1 MKQRMQALNRSRIFF
16 QERWNFVKSKL
27 LFRYAIS
34 YILAFLIPLT
44 ALTVFVYDSAVK
56 NLRSEI
62 EQSKVNQLSQVKLTI
77 DDRMSE
83 LHALASRISYDE
95 HLTPYMLNDP
105 LSAQEAVRILANYKA
120 SNSIVEDLL
129 LYTHGDEK
137 IYSHRGLADLDVVF
151 NKEYRFENW
160 TAEQVRSNLNE
171 IDQPLVRAAEMVNM
185 YSRQEPLLT
194 YIVPIK
200 TNDPYP
206 YGAVVYLMKES
217 KLTGVMDSILNDVN
231 GSNYIFNENGE
242 VLTTNSR
249 GEVTPN
255 NEWNRLA
262 QLQPGIHSM
271 ELNGEKQSVVSVK
284 SEENNWTYVM
294 TMPSHQFFGRVAH
307 VQTLIAIVF
316 ALVVLTGSIA
326 AMMLA
331 KRQYHPVKDLMEF
344 VGIQSGAAMK
354 ASNEW
359 DSIRQTIRDYNARI
373 DMQQPF
379 VRNQCLLLL
388 LKHGRPNDRE
398 MIKVID
404 GIGLGFSS
412 GKGMYVTAILSWS
425 DAGNSKA
432 VEPQHYDMQ
441 ERFECLDIEPSGAK
455 VFGVEFSADDQLALV
470 IALEEREDAEDLCA
484 RIQYTI
490 EHVQQIAESLLPS
503 SLNIAV
509 GSAYA
514 DLDSLN
520 QSFVEAAAA
529 LEYRKMN
536 GRETITYFEQ
546 LSDAEQTDESSFWIP
561 RKMMLKLDQSLKQ
574 GSTLVAMRMISDIM
588 DTLKKEPLSAPLL
601 RCICFD
607 VLNSL
612 LRTASEIGMKEV
624 FADISVLASFETLE
638 ELESRLVSL
647 ASEICLQVER
657 TTEEKRDTLIDDIVK
672 DVDDRFS
679 DYTLSLEHLAL
690 KYSVSTSYL
699 SRSFKEKTGLNFSQ
713 YIWRR
718 RVDEVIRQL
727 ETTSA
732 PLKEIIEQVGYL
744 DAPNFIRKFKKEM
757 GFTPG
762 QYRKLKASKRA

>member
-1 MKQRMQALNRSRIFF
+1 MKRRMQALYGSRFVF
-16 QERWNFVKSKL
+16 RERWNAVKSKL

-62 EQSKVNQLSQVKLTI
+62 EQSKINQLNQVKLTI
-77 DDRMSE
+77 DDRMNE

-95 HLTPYMLNDP
+95 HLTPYMLDHP
-105 LSAQEAVRILANYKA
+105 LYVQEAIQTLANYKA
-120 SNSIVEDLL
+120 NNSIVEDLL
-129 LYTHGDEK
+129 LYMHNDSL
-137 IYSHRGLADLDVVF
+137 IYSYRGLANLDVVF

-160 TAEQVRSNLNE
+160 TSEQVRRNLNE
-171 IDQPLVRAAEMVNM
+171 IDQPLIRGAEIVNR
-185 YSRQEPLLT
+185 YSRQEPMLT

-200 TNDPYP
+200 ANDPYP

-231 GSNYIFNENGE
+231 GSNYIFNEKGD
-242 VLTTNSR
+242 
-249 GEVTPN
+249 
-255 NEWNRLA
+255 
-262 QLQPGIHSM
+262 
-271 ELNGEKQSVVSVK
+271 
-284 SEENNWTYVM
+284 
-294 TMPSHQFFGRVAH
+294 

-316 ALVVLTGSIA
+316 ALVVVTGSLA

-331 KRQYHPVKDLMEF
+331 RRQYHPVKDLMEF
-344 VGIQSGAAMK
+344 VGIQSGAAAK

-359 DSIRQTIRDYNARI
+359 DSIRQTIREYNARI

-388 LKHGRPNDRE
+388 LKHGRPDDRE
-398 MIKVID
+398 MMRTID
-404 GIGLGFSS
+404 GIGLGF
-412 GKGMYVTAILSWS
+412 GDGQGQYLTAILSWS
-425 DAGNSKA
+425 EPAEGRQISEERYAVRDALSHFV
-432 VEPQHYDMQ
+432 VEGT
-441 ERFECLDIEPSGAK
+441 GAR
-455 VFGVEFSADDQLALV
+455 VFGVEFSAVDQLALV
-470 IALEEREDAEDLCA
+470 IALEEQEGDEPLQERVA
-484 RIQYTI
+484 RTI
-490 EHVQQIAESLLPS
+490 EAVRLLAVDGLQSVPH
-503 SLNIAV
+503 IGV

-520 QSFVEAAAA
+520 QSFVEAATA
-529 LEYRKMN
+529 LEHRKMN
-536 GRETITYFEQ
+536 GRGQVTYFEQ
-546 LSDAEQTDESSFWIP
+546 LAGPEQAEEGSFWIS
-561 RKMMLKLDQSLKQ
+561 RKLILKLDQSLKQ
-574 GSTLVAMRMISDIM
+574 GSTLVAVRILSDIM

-612 LRTASEIGMKEV
+612 LRTASELGMREV

-638 ELESRLVSL
+638 ELESRLLSL
-647 ASEICLQVER
+647 ASEICAQVER
-657 TTEEKRDTLIDDIVK
+657 NTEETRDTLIDDIVK

-718 RVDEVIRQL
+718 RVEEVIRQL

-744 DAPNFIRKFKKEM
+744 DAPNFIRRFKKEM

-762 QYRKLKASKRA
+762 QYRKQKASKRA

>member
-1 MKQRMQALNRSRIFF
+1 MKRRMQALYGSRAVFK
-16 QERWNFVKSKL
+16 ERWNFVKSRL
-27 LFRYAIS
+27 LFRYALS

-95 HLTPYMLNDP
+95 HLTPYMLTNP
-105 LSAQEAVRILANYKA
+105 LSAQEAIRTLANYKA

-129 LYTHGDEK
+129 LYMHGDEK
-137 IYSHRGLADLDVVF
+137 IYSYRGLADLNVVF
-151 NKEYRFENW
+151 NREYRFENW
-160 TAEQVRSNLNE
+160 SSEQVRNNLNE

-249 GEVTPN
+249 GAEMPN
-255 NEWNRLA
+255 GEWATLA
-262 QLQPGIHSM
+262 QLEPGIHSM
-271 ELNGEKQSVVSVK
+271 ELAGEMQSVVSVK
-284 SEENNWTYVM
+284 SDENNWTYVM

-307 VQTLIAIVF
+307 VQTLIMIVF
-316 ALVVLTGSIA
+316 ALVVLTGSAA
-326 AMMLA
+326 AMILA

-359 DSIRQTIRDYNARI
+359 DSIRQTIRDYNERI

-398 MIKVID
+398 MMKTID
-404 GIGLGFSS
+404 EIGLGFPK
-412 GKGMYVTAILSWS
+412 GKGVYLTAILSWS
-425 DAGNSKA
+425 DPADNRFVPEEGNDIGEALGCLEVSEAGA
-432 VEPQHYDMQ
+432 
-441 ERFECLDIEPSGAK
+441 R

-470 IALEEREDAEDLCA
+470 ITLGEQKTGDTLSA
-484 RIQYTI
+484 RIERTI
-490 EHVQQIAESLLPS
+490 EVVRHIAEKALPS
-503 SLNIAV
+503 SPHIGV
-509 GSAYA
+509 GSAYE

-536 GRETITYFEQ
+536 GRERVIYFEQ
-546 LSDAEQTDESSFWIP
+546 LSDSESTEEGSFWIP
-561 RKMMLKLDQSLKQ
+561 RKMILKLDQSLKQ
-574 GSTLVAMRMISDIM
+574 GSTLVAVRIISDIM
-588 DTLKKEPLSAPLL
+588 DTLKKEPLSVHLL

-612 LRTASEIGMKEV
+612 LRTASELGMKEV

-638 ELESRLVSL
+638 DLESRLVSL
-647 ASEICLQVER
+647 ASEICQQVER
-657 TTEEKRDTLIDDIVK
+657 STEEKRDTLIDEIVK

-744 DAPNFIRKFKKEM
+744 DAPNFIRRFKKEM

>member
-1 MKQRMQALNRSRIFF
+1 MY
-16 QERWNFVKSKL
+16 E
-27 LFRYAIS
+27 
-34 YILAFLIPLT
+34 
-44 ALTVFVYDSAVK
+44 SAVK

-83 LHALASRISYDE
+83 LRALASRISYDE
-95 HLTPYMLNDP
+95 HLTPYMLGHP
-105 LSAQEAVRILANYKA
+105 LYAQEAIRTLANYKA

-129 LYTHGDEK
+129 LYMHGDSL
-137 IYSHRGLADLDVVF
+137 IYSYRGLADLSVVF
-151 NKEYRFENW
+151 NREYKFENW
-160 TAEQVRSNLNE
+160 TEAEVRRNLNE
-171 IDQPLVRAAEMVNM
+171 IDRPLIRAAEMVNM
-185 YSRQEPLLT
+185 NLRQEQLLT
-194 YIVPIK
+194 LIVPIK

-242 VLTTNSR
+242 VLTTNTR
-249 GEVTPN
+249 GGPIPGGELET
-255 NEWNRLA
+255 LA
-262 QLQPGIHSM
+262 QLKPGIHSM
-271 ELNGEKQSVVSVK
+271 VLAGEKQSVVSVQ
-284 SEENNWTYVM
+284 SEENGWTYVM

-307 VQTLIAIVF
+307 VQTLISIVF
-316 ALVVLTGSIA
+316 ALVVITGSLA

-344 VGIQSGAAMK
+344 VGIQSGAALK

-388 LKHGRPNDRE
+388 LKHGRPDDPE
-398 MIKVID
+398 MMQTID
-404 GIGLGFSS
+404 NIGLGFS
-412 GKGMYVTAILSWS
+412 GDGGVYLTAILAW
-425 DAGNSKA
+425 DDNSEQRHHSEERHYVRDMLGHFE
-432 VEPQHYDMQ
+432 VE
-441 ERFECLDIEPSGAK
+441 EVGAR
-455 VFGVEFSADDQLALV
+455 VFGVEFSAADQLALV
-470 IALEEREDAEDLCA
+470 IALEGESEKLPFQTRVER
-484 RIQYTI
+484 TI
-490 EHVQQIAESLLPS
+490 EAVQLLIVDGLQSMPY
-503 SLNIAV
+503 IGV
-509 GSAYA
+509 GAAYE

-536 GRETITYFEQ
+536 GRGRVTYFDQ
-546 LSDAEQTDESSFWIP
+546 LAVPESGEEGSFWIS
-561 RKMMLKLDQSLKQ
+561 RKTMLKLDQSLKQ
-574 GSTLVAMRMISDIM
+574 GSTLIAERIISDIM
-588 DTLKKEPLSAPLL
+588 DTLKKEPLSVHLL

-612 LRTASEIGMKEV
+612 LRTASELGMNEV
-624 FADISVLASFETLE
+624 FSDISVLASFETLE
-638 ELESRLVSL
+638 ELERRLVSL
-647 ASEICLQVER
+647 ASDICLQVER
-657 TTEEKRDTLIDDIVK
+657 STEEKRDTLIDDIVK

-718 RVDEVIRQL
+718 RVEEVIRQL

-732 PLKEIIEQVGYL
+732 PLKEIIERVGYL
-744 DAPNFIRKFKKEM
+744 DAPNFIRKFKKET

>member
-1 MKQRMQALNRSRIFF
+1 MKRSIQALYGSRFVF
-16 QERWNFVKSKL
+16 QERWNVMKSKL
-27 LFRYAIS
+27 LFRYALS

-62 EQSKVNQLSQVKLTI
+62 EQSKINQLNQVKLTI
-77 DDRMSE
+77 DDRMNE

-95 HLTPYMLNDP
+95 HLTPYMLDHT
-105 LSAQEAVRILANYKA
+105 LYAQEAIRTLANYKA

-129 LYTHGDEK
+129 LYMHGDSL
-137 IYSHRGLADLDVVF
+137 IYSYRGLANLDVVF
-151 NKEYRFENW
+151 NREYRFEHW
-160 TAEQVRSNLNE
+160 TSEEVHRNLNE
-171 IDQPLVRAAEMVNM
+171 IDQPLIRAAEMVNM
-185 YSRQEPLLT
+185 YSRQEPMLT

-231 GSNYIFNENGE
+231 GSNYIFNEKGE

-249 GEVTPN
+249 GTETPGA
-255 NEWNRLA
+255 EWGTLA
-262 QLQPGIHSM
+262 DLEPGIHSM
-271 ELNGEKQSVVSVK
+271 TLAGEKQSVVSVT
-284 SEENNWTYVM
+284 SEENGWTYVM
-294 TMPSHQFFGRVAH
+294 AMPSHQFFGRVAQ

-316 ALVVLTGSIA
+316 ALVVVTGSLA

-331 KRQYHPVKDLMEF
+331 RRQYHPVKDLMEF
-344 VGIQSGAAMK
+344 VGIQSGAAAK

-359 DSIRQTIRDYNARI
+359 DSIRQTIREYNARI

-388 LKHGRPNDRE
+388 LKHGRPDDRE
-398 MIKVID
+398 MMRTID
-404 GIGLGFSS
+404 GIGLGF
-412 GKGMYVTAILSWS
+412 GDGHGRYLTAILSWS
-425 DAGNSKA
+425 
-432 VEPQHYDMQ
+432 
-441 ERFECLDIEPSGAK
+441 EPSEGRQISEERYAVRDALSHFVVEGTGAR
-455 VFGVEFSADDQLALV
+455 VFGVEFSAVDQLALV
-470 IALEEREDAEDLCA
+470 IALEEQEGGDGLQERIA
-484 RIQYTI
+484 RTI
-490 EHVQQIAESLLPS
+490 EAVRLLAVDGLQSVPH
-503 SLNIAV
+503 IGV

-520 QSFVEAAAA
+520 QSFVEAATA
-529 LEYRKMN
+529 LEHRKMN
-536 GRETITYFEQ
+536 GRGQVTYFEQ
-546 LSDAEQTDESSFWIP
+546 LAGPEQAEEGSFWIS
-561 RKMMLKLDQSLKQ
+561 RKLILKLDQSLKQ
-574 GSTLVAMRMISDIM
+574 GSTLVAVRILSDIM

-612 LRTASEIGMKEV
+612 LRTASELGMKEV

-638 ELESRLVSL
+638 ELESRLLSL
-647 ASEICLQVER
+647 ASEICAQVER
-657 TTEEKRDTLIDDIVK
+657 NTEETRDTLIDDIVK

-713 YIWRR
+713 YIWRS
-718 RVDEVIRQL
+718 RVEEVIRQL

-744 DAPNFIRKFKKEM
+744 DAPNFIRRFKKEM

-762 QYRKLKASKRA
+762 QYRKQKASKRA